1 MKTLRDIRKESIIR
15 MMQSGIESAAFDFD
29 YILSECFRIDK
40 TMQLSELGISLSEHQ
55 QQQLDTIINRYIAG
69 EPLQYILG
77 FTWFMDSKFST
88 DRNVLIP
95 RNDTE
100 VLCEYAIRTIK
111 SKKRHVKVLDLCS
124 GSGCIGISVLKAC
137 PEAELVMADISE
149 HAVVLSEKNAAKIIS
164 GLHYQVVQSDLFA
177 AIPHTQFDFI
187 VSNPPYI
194 ACKTI
199 DELEE
204 RVRDHEPRLALD
216 GGLDG
221 LGVYRRIIKEAPFHL
236 SQDGMLL
243 LEIGYDQADAITQLL
258 EEGHFTNIE
267 LVKDYGGNY
276 RVAAACRSSSSKTV

>member
-1 MKTLRDIRKESIIR
+1 

-29 YILSECFRIDK
+29 YILSECFCIGK
-40 TMQLSELGISLSEHQ
+40 AMQLSEPGMSLSEYQ
-55 QQQLDTIINRYIAG
+55 QRQLDTIINQYIAG

-77 FTWFMDSKFST
+77 FTWFMDSKFFT

-95 RNDTE
+95 RSDTE

-111 SKKRHVKVLDLCS
+111 SKKEHVKVLDLCS

-149 HAVVLSEKNAAKIIS
+149 YAVVLSEKNAAEIVS

-177 AIPHTQFDFI
+177 AIPPTQFDFI
-187 VSNPPYI
+187 LSNPPYI
-194 ACKTI
+194 SSKTI
-199 DELEE
+199 NELEE
-204 RVRDHEPRLALD
+204 RVRNHEPHLALD
-216 GGLDG
+216 GGPDG
-221 LGVYRRIIKEAPFHL
+221 LAVYRRIIQEAPFYL
-236 SQDGMLL
+236 NQDGMLL
-243 LEIGYDQADAITQLL
+243 LEIGYDQADAITRLL